1 LYFSGVFKVTL
12 ANQIQSVAV
21 AWQIYSSTRSPL
33 ALTRRDI
40 ADRYSLKKKMTRG
53 DLSVEEPHVSD

>member
-1 LYFSGVFKVTL
+1 LYFSGVFTVTL

-21 AWQIYSSTRSPL
+21 AWQIYSIPRSPL

-40 ADRYSLKKKMTRG
+40 ALIDTR
-53 DLSVEEPHVSD
+53 SRRR